1 MSENERNNALAEE
14 FARLVEERR
23 REVFKASGR
32 AIMFL
37 GPLFVLVAAGWLAMA
52 GFEIIDPFHWVL
64 GLFLAVV
71 FGWWFGARPLEKTK
85 KVYDQAMSEVVKE
98 LKERI
103 EE

>member
-32 AIMFL
+32 ALLFL
-37 GPLFVLVAAGWLAMA
+37 GPLFFLVAAGLLAMA
-52 GFEIIDPFHWVL
+52 GFEIIDPLHWFW
-64 GLFLAVV
+64 GLFPATF
-71 FGWWFGARPLEKTK
+71 FGWWFGERPLDKTK
-85 KVYDQAMSEVVKE
+85 KAYDQAMSEVVKK

>member
-1 MSENERNNALAEE
+1 MSKNERNNALVEE

-32 AIMFL
+32 ALLFL
-37 GPLFVLVAAGWLAMA
+37 GPLFFLVAAGLLAMA
-52 GFEIIDPFHWVL
+52 GFEIIDPFLWFL
-64 GLFLAVV
+64 GLFLATI
-71 FGWWFGARPLEKTK
+71 FGWGFGARPLEKKK